1 MKLSRTDLFW
11 GVALV
16 IVGSGFGGEAL
27 GLWNFELFFNGWWT
41 FFIIVPC
48 LVNLFE
54 SGVKRSNTIGVTI
67 GVLLLLSSWNIIP
80 EDLAVPILLIVIG
93 AVLIFIRPWIDEEE

>member
-27 GLWNFELFFNGWWT
+27 GFWNFELFFYGWWT
-41 FFIIVPC
+41 FFIIIPC

-80 EDLAVPILLIVIG
+80 EDLVVPILLIVIG